1 MWVCPRERTALARWR
16 GAEGTCRD
24 EPVVVQRPEP
34 EHEAPAVEVSGHGV
48 EM

>member
-1 MWVCPRERTALARWR
+1 MALPTRTDSTREMED
-16 GAEGTCRD
+16 AERACLD